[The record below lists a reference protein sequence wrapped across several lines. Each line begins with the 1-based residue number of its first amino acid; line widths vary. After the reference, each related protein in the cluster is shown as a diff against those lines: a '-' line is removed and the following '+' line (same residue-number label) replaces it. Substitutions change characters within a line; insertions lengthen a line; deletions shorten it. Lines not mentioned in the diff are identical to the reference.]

1 MKDKYGCVD
10 EEKKT
15 AKAVRILKTVFNG
28 LKKIHKW
35 SKESDLTVGQVI
47 KWGFI
52 LLIVATMAKAAIFG

>member
-1 MKDKYGCVD
+1 MKDKYACLD

-28 LKKIHKW
+28 LKKVHKW
-35 SKESDLTVGQVI
+35 SKQSDLTVGQVI

-52 LLIVATMAKAAIFG
+52 FLIAATMVKAAIFG